1 MTVRLIL
8 MRHAKSSW
16 DKPVSDH
23 DRKLNNRGRASAA
36 AMGNWLRENNYA
48 PEEALISTAKRTR
61 ETFLGLKIEPKR
73 TKFLST
79 LYHSSVRELMAA
91 LKSSTEKTVLIIS
104 HNTTYAAFAEMMTE
118 IPPKHERFRDFPTCA
133 TWVAEME
140 IQQWCEVEFK
150 IARTIA
156 FAVSREV
163 ISSEIALPD

>member
-8 MRHAKSSW
+8 IRHAKSSW

-36 AMGNWLRENNYA
+36 AMGNWLRENDYA

-61 ETFLGLKIEPKR
+61 EAFSGLKIAPKR
-73 TKFLST
+73 MKFVNT
-79 LYHSSVRELMAA
+79 LYHSSVRELMSA

-104 HNTTYAAFAEMMTE
+104 HNQTCAAFAEMMTE

-133 TWVAEME
+133 TWVAEMD
-140 IQQWCEVEFK
+140 IQ
-150 IARTIA
+150 
-156 FAVSREV
+156 
-163 ISSEIALPD
+163 

>member
-8 MRHAKSSW
+8 MRHARSSW

-79 LYHSSVRELMAA
+79 LYHSSVRELMSA
-91 LKSSTEKTVLIIS
+91 LKSSTEKTVLIVS
-104 HNTTYAAFAEMMTE
+104 HNLTCADFAEMMAE

-133 TWVAEME
+133 TWVAEMD

-156 FAVSREV
+156 FAVPREV
-163 ISSEIALPD
+163 ISSEIALPG

>member
-23 DRKLNNRGRASAA
+23 DRKLSNRGRASAA
-36 AMGNWLRENNYA
+36 AMGNWLQENNYA

-79 LYHSSVRELMAA
+79 LYHSSVRELMSA

-104 HNTTYAAFAEMMTE
+104 HNPTCAAFAEMMTE

-133 TWVAEME
+133 TWVAEMD

-156 FAVSREV
+156 FAVPREV
-163 ISSEIALPD
+163 ISSEIALLG